1 MKQQTQNIQ
10 KNLNSKTTISPQSTE
25 LKQQIGLGK
34 AQAILSVV
42 TSLNNCFLNLTTF
55 EGKTIAKTSAGI
67 FASGPIKKD
76 SAFAALRAAT
86 SLANISLEHNIKSVL
101 LVFKGFGKSR
111 LSIAT
116 GLRSAGLKI
125 IEIQQK
131 ISLPHNGC
139 RPRKKRRL

>member
-1 MKQQTQNIQ
+1 MNYKKKQKIKTEERFLQ
-10 KNLNSKTTISPQSTE
+10 KNQTRFRTKRLQTTKE
-25 LKQQIGLGK
+25 

-42 TSLNNCFLNLTTF
+42 TSLNNSFLNLTDF
-55 EGKTIAKTSAGI
+55 EGKTIAKISAGN

-86 SLANISLEHNIKSVL
+86 TLAKISLEKKIERVL
-101 LVFKGFGKSR
+101 LVFKGFGKAR

-116 GLRSAGLKI
+116 GLRAAGLKI
-125 IEIQQK
+125 TEIHQK
-131 ISLPHNGC
+131 LSIPHNGC